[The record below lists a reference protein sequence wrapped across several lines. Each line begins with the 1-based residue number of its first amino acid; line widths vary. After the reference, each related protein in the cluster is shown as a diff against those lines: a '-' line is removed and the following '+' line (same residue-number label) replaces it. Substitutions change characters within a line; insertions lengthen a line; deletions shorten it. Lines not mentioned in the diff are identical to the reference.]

1 MQYKPQAERQVK
13 VRLGLEKIAELEG
26 LKPTEEETE
35 AEYQKLADAY
45 GMPLESVKNLVTVE
59 GINGDIQNQ
68 KAIDLVKA
76 NAVVVEKK
84 AEEEQAEEKKPAKK
98 DEKKSDKK
106 PGPFRRLRNYLGDVR
121 SEMRRVVWPSR
132 DELMSYSVAIIA
144 MLIVF
149 GIVIW
154 LVDSGIVAA
163 LIGFTGLRG

>member
-1 MQYKPQAERQVK
+1 MANKDRNKRSVRKARAEERARVEAAQAASAQ
-13 VRLGLEKIAELEG
+13 GSAGSEG
-26 LKPTEEETE
+26 K
-35 AEYQKLADAY
+35 
-45 GMPLESVKNLVTVE
+45 
-59 GINGDIQNQ
+59 
-68 KAIDLVKA
+68 KASKEVVKA
-76 NAVVVEKK
+76 
-84 AEEEQAEEKKPAKK
+84 EKKPAKK

-106 PGPFRRLRNYLGDVR
+106 PGLFRRLRNYLGDVR